1 MKVVNG
7 ILQSRE
13 MTWENVTR
21 GIVYFKNKN
30 DIKLFENFYADN
42 NMPVLPLSM
51 IQADICRDEL
61 LFEIEVDAITIYKNN

>member
-30 DIKLFENFYADN
+30 DIKSFENFCADN